1 MGVKAAKVGQLNTTP
16 SVEQGVSDEEEIKV
30 NKYLR
35 GGAADLKGFR
45 ASHLTS
51 AGDAAVNIFKATLNT
66 HPLIKASHWL
76 LKR

>member
-1 MGVKAAKVGQLNTTP
+1 MLNWTET
-16 SVEQGVSDEEEIKV
+16 IT
-30 NKYLR
+30 
-35 GGAADLKGFR
+35 LKGFR